1 MNRIDEVIKSII
13 SIFLI
18 LMSILFA
25 SSTNAQTIS
34 VERIGDF
41 EFKVA
46 DQSGW
51 KSSPDATLHVENIFK
66 YEGVK
71 LAPSFVFTN
80 SYGSLVFGAV
90 KKLREGLTFS
100 ADQLSSNVPQFPEAW
115 GIKNN
120 EVQNSSGRTDYGLE
134 FAVMRVSGPGD
145 GKVFGKGKLYKT
157 LGVWIDIPV
166 QYQDLNG
173 YHSVLISL
181 FYRGYDS
188 KRSSDENFLKS
199 IMNSIMPIG
208 GVSIVTEKKYKAQ
221 FQSTQD
227 ETVTVNKNEP
237 LKAES
242 LQKPKIPEPTNTYL
256 LDIVKSI
263 NSVARREISAQA
275 STLTNGLEC
284 ENLELISEQD
294 VSLVSLMK
302 AVEANYAIYHRC
314 AAILKSRPPGVLKTE
329 PIRR

>member
-1 MNRIDEVIKSII
+1 MNKTSSLLMKHIIVFFILIGCIFVDSASAQNI
-13 SIFLI
+13 SIDR
-18 LMSILFA
+18 
-25 SSTNAQTIS
+25 
-34 VERIGDF
+34 VGDF
-41 EFKVA
+41 EFKIV
-46 DQSGW
+46 DKTGW
-51 KSSPDATLHVENIFK
+51 KSSPESSAHVENIFRH
-66 YEGVK
+66 EGVK
-71 LAPSFVFTN
+71 LAPSFAFTN

-90 KKLREGLTFS
+90 KKLRDGLTFS

-120 EVQNSSGRTDYGLE
+120 DVQNSSGRTDQGLE

-145 GKVFGKGKLYKT
+145 GKIFGKGKLYKT

-188 KRSSDENFLKS
+188 KRPSDENFLRS
-199 IMNSIMPIG
+199 IMNSIAPIA
-208 GVSIVTEKKYKAQ
+208 GVSIITEKKYKAQ
-221 FQSTQD
+221 FQTLPD
-227 ETVTVNKNEP
+227 EAVIVNKSEP
-237 LKAES
+237 QKVDPP
-242 LQKPKIPEPTNTYL
+242 QKPKVPEPTNIYL

-263 NSVARREISAQA
+263 NLAAKREISPQ
-275 STLTNGLEC
+275 SSISPNSLEC
-284 ENLELISEQD
+284 ENLELVNEQD

-302 AVEANYAIYHRC
+302 VVEANYAIYHKC
-314 AAILKSRPPGVLKTE
+314 AATLKSRPPGVLKVE

>member
-1 MNRIDEVIKSII
+1 MNRIAGVIKSII

-18 LMSILFA
+18 LVVILFA
-25 SSTNAQTIS
+25 GSTIAQTIS
-34 VERIGDF
+34 VEKIGDF

-51 KSSPDATLHVENIFK
+51 NSSPEANLHVENIFK

-90 KKLREGLTFS
+90 KELRAGLTFS
-100 ADQLSSNVPQFPEAW
+100 ADQLSSNVPQFPEPW
-115 GIKNN
+115 GIKNS

-166 QYQDLNG
+166 QYQDING

-227 ETVTVNKNEP
+227 ETVIVSKNDP
-237 LKAES
+237 AKPES
-242 LQKPKIPEPTNTYL
+242 LQKSKIPEPTNTYL

-263 NSVARREISAQA
+263 NSVARREISPQA
-275 STLTNGLEC
+275 TTLTNSLEC
-284 ENLELISEQD
+284 ENLELINEQD
-294 VSLVSLMK
+294 ISLISLMK
-302 AVEANYAIYHRC
+302 VVEANYAIHHRC
-314 AAILKSRPPGVLKTE
+314 AAMLKSRPPGVLKAE